1 MPVIRSR
8 PHRRRSRLTHRSA
21 AAAAAVIAIAALAA
35 CSSSSPSAS
44 PAAGSASADGASGT
58 LNWEWELPTSWD
70 PVTSSA
76 GWDMH
81 ALGLVYASVTTLNP
95 AGDAEPGL
103 ASSWK
108 YAPDGKSVTFTLRP
122 GLKFSDGTP
131 LTATDV
137 KENIDRGQTQ
147 QNSTV
152 AAEAVGHL
160 QGHREQPDQLHA
172 GPGPGRLPGALTCSR
187 ARTG

>member
-8 PHRRRSRLTHRSA
+8 PHGRRSRLTRRSA
-21 AAAAAVIAIAALAA
+21 AAAASVIAIAALAA
-35 CSSSSPSAS
+35 CGSSSPSGS
-44 PAAGSASADGASGT
+44 PAAGPASAGDASGT
-58 LNWEWELPTSWD
+58 LNWEWGLPTSWD

-81 ALGLVYASVTTLNP
+81 ALGLVYASITTLNP
-95 AGDAEPGL
+95 AGNVKPGL

-108 YAPDGKSVTFTLRP
+108 YAPDGKSVAFTLRP

-131 LTATDV
+131 LTATAV
-137 KENIDRGQTQ
+137 KENITRGQTQ

-152 AAEAVGHL
+152 AAELSVIS
-160 QGHREQPDQLHA
+160 RSTTRCP
-172 GPGPGRLPGALTCSR
+172 TCSR